1 MLRFIPSGRLRQG
14 CRPWHG
20 SLWFPSGPGRLT
32 DIIHETL
39 ISDAMVRRRGQGG
52 AGGSTSDGGPQLG
65 SESRSKE
72 EEEAAAKEEQ
82 KRRRELQEKLKAMV
96 RATARRRSF

>member
-1 MLRFIPSGRLRQG
+1 MP
-14 CRPWHG
+14 
-20 SLWFPSGPGRLT
+20 
-32 DIIHETL
+32 EAL
-39 ISDAMVRRRGQGG
+39 ISDAMVWCRGQGG
-52 AGGSTSDGGPQLG
+52 AGGGTSDGGPQLG

-96 RATARRRSF
+96 SATARRLRSSPGCAAQNTAAC

>member
-1 MLRFIPSGRLRQG
+1 MLILVSYTR
-14 CRPWHG
+14 HK
-20 SLWFPSGPGRLT
+20 
-32 DIIHETL
+32 TL
-39 ISDAMVRRRGQGG
+39 ISDAMVRCRGQGG
-52 AGGSTSDGGPQLG
+52 AGGGTSDGGPQLG

-96 RATARRRSF
+96 RATACRRRLWPGCVAQNTAGC